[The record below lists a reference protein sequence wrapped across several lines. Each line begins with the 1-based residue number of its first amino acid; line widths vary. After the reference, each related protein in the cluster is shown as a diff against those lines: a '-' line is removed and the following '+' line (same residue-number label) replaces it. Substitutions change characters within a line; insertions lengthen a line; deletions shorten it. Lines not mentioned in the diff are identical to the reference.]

1 METPPESSL
10 VSLDPTDSLWERF
23 YTVNSLVVIGTREG
37 DRYDLAPK
45 HMAMPFGW
53 GHYFG
58 FICTPR
64 HGTYQNAKHNG
75 AFTVTYPRPDQIV
88 LISLSA
94 TQRSDHA
101 GHKPEVEALPTFPA
115 EIVDGVFLEDGYL
128 FLECE
133 VHEIVDNLD
142 QNSLIIGEVVAAYAR
157 EDALKVSDESA
168 SEHVKHAP
176 LLAYIH
182 PGRYTV
188 IEETYEFPLPANF
201 EK

>member
-1 METPPESSL
+1 MESSEL
-10 VSLDPTDSLWERF
+10 REIELEHPVWHRF
-23 YTVNSLVVIGTREG
+23 YTVSPLIVVGTREADG
-37 DRYDLAPK
+37 FDLAPK
-45 HMAMPFGW
+45 HMATPLGW
-53 GHYFG
+53 DNYFG
-58 FICTPR
+58 FVCTPR

-75 AFTVTYPRPDQIV
+75 AFTVTYPRPDQVV
-88 LISLSA
+88 LVSLSA

-101 GHKPEVEALPTFPA
+101 GHKPEIEALPTFPA

-133 VHEIVDNLD
+133 VHEIVDNLGE
-142 QNSLIIGEVVAAYAR
+142 NSLIIGEVAAAYAR
-157 EDALKVSDESA
+157 EEAVRVSDESA
-168 SEHVKHAP
+168 SQHVKHAP

-188 IEETYEFPLPANF
+188 IEETYQFPLPAKF